1 MKSKNLKLIAI
12 AFLVGCALPFVL
24 LNGETSADR
33 DESTPG
39 IGFGTVENLEEN
51 YKNWEAEYV
60 KSGGDRNVV
69 LKLGAFKGLSTEETY
84 ATGEARLDLIEG
96 RVTVEVSG
104 LSKDQSY
111 DVWLVDNGAD
121 SSVMP
126 DESDALVRV
135 GTLRHAGERA
145 SLEVSLGNEAF
156 AALDP
161 DLAIVTPAGKSPTTD
176 RVLVGA
182 TTLFHRMYRSAQNG
196 EFGILADAKP
206 AASPAR
212 ERNLIQRMIDAI
224 NPTAQAQ
231 IGPNPNPTTAQQI
244 LIAAGRQSFFNDTFN
259 GNGRT
264 CGTCHREDGNLT
276 IDAEFIAN
284 LPPNDPLFVAE
295 FVPALAANF
304 ENPVLMRKFGLI
316 LENVDGFNRPGVMRG
331 VPHTLA
337 LLPNTLKPA
346 PIDGTNP
353 AVLERTGWSG
363 DGAPGTG
370 TLREFIIGAVTQ
382 HYPKSLNRTPG
393 VDFTLPTVAQLDA
406 LEAFQKSLGRRQDL
420 VLSGPGALSLKNEIA
435 RRGQQIFMNPGNV
448 PGLFVGS
455 NAGAGKCFLCHA
467 NAGGGDTVVQIILGT
482 ATAETNANFNTG
494 VEDLPSQP
502 ADLVVPA
509 QPNPPDEGF
518 GQAPFP
524 GGGFGDGT
532 FNTPVLVEA
541 ADTGPF
547 FHNNS
552 IDTIEGAVAFYNSAA
567 FNNSPIGPGVG
578 GIQLEATEVV
588 AVAAFLRVINALE
601 NHRSALNLINRARAT
616 GNDNA
621 AKDLLKLA
629 LSELEDEIEVLDC
642 GNLHPSTQNK
652 LRSVAV
658 IIAGAIIAPTDGSRD
673 ALIDLALPILSSAR
687 SEMVN

>member
-1 MKSKNLKLIAI
+1 MKIKNLKLIAI
-12 AFLVGCALPFVL
+12 AFLVGCALPFVA
-24 LNGETSADR
+24 LNGETPADR
-33 DESTPG
+33 EESAAG
-39 IGFGTVENLEEN
+39 SGFGTVENLEAN

-69 LKLGAFKGLSTEETY
+69 LQLGAFKGLSTEQTY
-84 ATGEARLDLIEG
+84 ASGEARLDLIEG
-96 RVTVEVSG
+96 KVTAEVSG
-104 LSKDQSY
+104 LSKDRDY
-111 DVWLVDNGAD
+111 DLWLVDNGAD

-135 GTLRHAGERA
+135 GALKREGEKSSLVA
-145 SLEVSLGNEAF
+145 SLGAEAF
-156 AALDP
+156 ATLDP
-161 DLAIVTPAGKSPTTD
+161 DLAIITPAGKSPVSD
-176 RVLVGA
+176 RILVGS
-182 TTLFHRMYRSAQNG
+182 TTLFHRMYRSAQRG
-196 EFGILADAKP
+196 EFGVLADAKP
-206 AASPAR
+206 ATSPAR
-212 ERNLIQRMIDAI
+212 ERNLIERMIDAI
-224 NPTAQAQ
+224 SPTAQAQ
-231 IGPNPNPTTAQQI
+231 IGPNPNPTTAQQV
-244 LIAAGRQSFFNDTFN
+244 LIAAGRQSFFNDTFQ

-276 IDAEFIAN
+276 IDAEFMAN

-316 LENVDGFNRPGVMRG
+316 LENVDGFGNPGVMRG

-337 LLPNTLKPA
+337 LLPNTLTPA

-393 VDFTLPTVAQLDA
+393 VDFILPTVAQLDS

-420 VLSGPGALSLKNEIA
+420 VLSGPGALSLKNEVA
-435 RRGQQIFMNPGNV
+435 RRGQEIFMNPGNV

-467 NAGGGDTVVQIILGT
+467 NAGAGDTVVQIVLNTPT
-482 ATAETNANFNTG
+482 ADTNANFNTG
-494 VEDLPSQP
+494 VENLPSQP

-509 QPNPPDEGF
+509 QPNPPDGGF
-518 GQAPFP
+518 GQAAFP

-547 FHNNS
+547 FHNNA

-601 NHRSALNLINRARAT
+601 NQRSAS
-616 GNDNA
+616 
-621 AKDLLKLA
+621 DLLTRALA
-629 LSELEDEIEVLDC
+629 TNNAPAAREMLRLAISELEDELGVLD
-642 GNLHPSTQNK
+642 GGGLHPSVQGR
-652 LRSVAV
+652 LRASMSILESA
-658 IIAGAIIAPTDGSRD
+658 
-673 ALIDLALPILSSAR
+673 ILSSSKGGRDNRINQVLALLALNQ
-687 SEMVN
+687 SDMVN